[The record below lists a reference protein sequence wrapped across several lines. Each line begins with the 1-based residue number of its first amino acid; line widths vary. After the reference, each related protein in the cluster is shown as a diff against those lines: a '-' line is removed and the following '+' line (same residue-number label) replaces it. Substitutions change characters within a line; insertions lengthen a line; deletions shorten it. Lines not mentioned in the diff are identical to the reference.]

1 MALQKFPRICPT
13 CEASCGLVIEADQE
27 SGEVGRV
34 SGDPDHPSSQ
44 GYVCPKS
51 QAIKALREDPDRLRK
66 PLIREGGSFR
76 EASWDEAL
84 DYAAAGLKQVLAQHG
99 PQALGVYLGNPT
111 AHVAALQMVSGPLLG
126 AMPALLTGAAAI
138 DNFARNMV
146 GAFLYGNI
154 GNVPVPDVDRT
165 EFFLIFGANPLVS
178 HGSMFGAP
186 GMPNRLKRLKA
197 RGARLVVVDPRRTA
211 TAELADDHFAIRPGT
226 DALLA
231 LAMIDTLFEERLVRL
246 GRLEGHISGLDDL
259 RAVAAKFPPTRVA
272 ALTGIAPERIAQL
285 ARDFAA
291 AGSAAAYCRVGVN
304 TQSFGTLGVWAID
317 CLNVLTGNCDAEG
330 GVIFPEGSLPV
341 FTHDAY
347 AGDQPPYGRWQSRV
361 SGAPELGGTVP
372 THAMWED
379 IETPGP
385 GRVRGMTII
394 AGNPV
399 LSNPNARRVAA
410 ALDSLDFLV
419 AVDIYLNET
428 TRLADVILPPG
439 DHLRHSEFTLIW
451 NNWMVEDVVSWSPR
465 ILPPD
470 PTERTDWSIINGLAA
485 RMAGMDEPAYDLR
498 CAVEYLTRQA
508 PRLPRL
514 PVGAEIAD
522 LLARADG
529 EDYPERIFDVL
540 LRCGKNGDG
549 FGSHPGGL
557 SLTRLRETPAGISY
571 GPMEPGRFPAAIAT
585 PDGKLALAAA
595 PFLADVPRLEQAIVE
610 GKFAP
615 GTLRLIGRREMRSN
629 NSWMHNLRSLVKGP
643 KRCTAMIN
651 PADATRLGIAED
663 DEVRLRSRVGEIT
676 LPARLT
682 DEVGIGTVCVPHGW
696 SEPLDG
702 SRLGLAHSLQG
713 ANYNRLSDDAAF
725 DVPSGCASFNGTPI
739 VVERVDQAAEQ
750 RGAA

>member
-84 DYAAAGLKQVLAQHG
+84 DYAAAGLKQVLAEHG

-226 DALLA
+226 DALLV

-347 AGDQPPYGRWQSRV
+347 AGDQPPYGRWRSRV

-451 NNWMVEDVVSWSPR
+451 NNWMVEDVISWSPR

-470 PTERTDWSIINGLAA
+470 PDGRTDWSIINGLAA
-485 RMAGMDEPAYDLR
+485 RFIGMDEAAYDLR
-498 CAVEYLTRQA
+498 CAVEYLSRQA
-508 PRLPRL
+508 PQLPRL
-514 PVGAEIAD
+514 PAGAD
-522 LLARADG
+522 LAGLLASADG
-529 EDYPERIFDVL
+529 EDWPERIFDIL
-540 LRCGKNGDG
+540 LRGGKNGDG

-557 SLTRLRETPAGISY
+557 SLARLRESPAGISH
-571 GPMEPGRFPAAIAT
+571 GPMQHGRLPQAIAT
-585 PDGKLALAAA
+585 PDGKIALAAA
-595 PFLADVPRLEQAIVE
+595 PFLADIPRLEQAIDD
-610 GKFAP
+610 GRFAH

-629 NSWMHNLRSLVKGP
+629 NSWMHNLQPLVKGP
-643 KRCTAMIN
+643 KRCTAMIS
-651 PADATRLGIAED
+651 PADAIRLGIDEG

-676 LPARLT
+676 LPARIT

-696 SEPLDG
+696 SEALDG
-702 SRLGLAHSLQG
+702 SRLGLAHSLDG
-713 ANYNRLSDDAAF
+713 ANYNRLSDDAEF

-739 VVERVDQAAEQ
+739 VVELARTIAQQDAA
-750 RGAA
+750 